1 MIEDARKIPAGTTL
15 DADLCLI
22 GAGPAA
28 ITIALQMIG
37 TPLQVILLVG
47 GARKETTPYR
57 DLYRG
62 HVDPPS
68 SHEPLEENRPRVLG
82 GGTTIWGA

>member
-28 ITIALQMIG
+28 ITIALQMMG
-37 TPLQVILLVG
+37 TPLHVILLVG
-47 GARKETTPYR
+47 GARM
-57 DLYRG
+57 
-62 HVDPPS
+62 
-68 SHEPLEENRPRVLG
+68 
-82 GGTTIWGA
+82 